1 MKRSKIILF
10 SVLPVILIAIDQI
23 TKWLT
28 RRHFSKKPA
37 DVTLIPKVLYFRYVE
52 NRGAAWGIMQG
63 RFQILSVVSVIL
75 IVGFIYALYKIPKT
89 RRFLPLTLIFLFITA
104 GAVGNLID
112 RLVFGYVTDF
122 IYFSPIN
129 FPVFNVAD
137 IYVTCSVA
145 ALCIAFLF
153 CYSEEELS
161 FLPFFG
167 AKKPKEA
174 EAEQPKVPDAEQ
186 PGEEES
192 K

>member
-1 MKRSKIILF
+1 MKRSKTVVFIL
-10 SVLPVILIAIDQI
+10 LPVVMIIIDQL

-28 RRHFSKKPA
+28 RRHFSKKPD
-37 DVTLIPKVLYFRYVE
+37 DVALIPKVLYFRYVE

-63 RFQILSVVSVIL
+63 RFQFLSVLSIVL
-75 IVGFIYALYKIPKT
+75 IIGFLYALYKVPKT
-89 RRFLPLTLIFLFITA
+89 RRYLPLIIIMVTLTA

-112 RLVFGYVTDF
+112 RLVFGFVTDF

-137 IYVTCSVA
+137 IYVTCSVI

-167 AKKPKEA
+167 SKKTKTA
-174 EAEQPKVPDAEQ
+174 ETEQPDEK
-186 PGEEES
+186 ES